1 MGYVV
6 LCMQWALQMRA
17 KPFSSGLCLRSLGIL
32 ILNGVAFLRDSTKPS
47 SGYKSATLYRSLART
62 GSHDIMTD
70 RQTGNGPAFG
80 HLRLADY
87 VVVIYCVLR
96 ILVWE
101 LPLFLVTFFLAR
113 TESSTS
119 FVSALQ
125 YFLVRKTSQLL
136 NPAGVRWL
144 TRPGS
149 EHVDPVLTSRRY
161 RPYHGNIYHTIGRT
175 GFVGSWV
182 MQSSLQSPKPPA
194 SSDLTIFYLHGG
206 GYISSQPAHYLL
218 FLLRLGEA
226 ILEQGI
232 SVSIFALDYSL
243 APEHVFPTQLKE
255 TAAAYEYLI
264 NEEHVSPEKIL
275 IAGDSAGGHL
285 ALSFLVDLANERS
298 SSGNAL
304 PKPSGL
310 ALLSPWLSLHNEL
323 PSFKANAQKDV
334 LSAPFLRRV
343 ARQFLG
349 HDVAAQ
355 DNPLRSRLNSPY
367 LEFLTPEPA
376 IEWDTVLP
384 SWVWVS
390 AGTDE
395 MFFDNVKTWVGM
407 LEDRLSQERVTL
419 AVGPKKVHVWQWL
432 ETIMDE
438 GMKKD
443 FLGRD
448 VGDGKG
454 FEATAAAG
462 RVIARQVREHG
473 LPDPR

>member
-1 MGYVV
+1 M
-6 LCMQWALQMRA
+6 
-17 KPFSSGLCLRSLGIL
+17 
-32 ILNGVAFLRDSTKPS
+32 
-47 SGYKSATLYRSLART
+47 
-62 GSHDIMTD
+62 
-70 RQTGNGPAFG
+70 
-80 HLRLADY
+80 
-87 VVVIYCVLR
+87 
-96 ILVWE
+96 
-101 LPLFLVTFFLAR
+101 
-113 TESSTS
+113 
-119 FVSALQ
+119 
-125 YFLVRKTSQLL
+125 
-136 NPAGVRWL
+136 
-144 TRPGS
+144 
-149 EHVDPVLTSRRY
+149 
-161 RPYHGNIYHTIGRT
+161 
-175 GFVGSWV
+175 GSWV
-182 MQSSLQSPKPPA
+182 MQSSLQSPKSPA

-264 NEEHVSPEKIL
+264 NEEHVPPEKIL

-285 ALSFLVDLANERS
+285 ALSFLVGLANEQS

-304 PKPSGL
+304 PKPRGL
-310 ALLSPWLSLHNEL
+310 VLMSPWLSLHNEL

-349 HDVAAQ
+349 HDVATQ
-355 DNPLRSRLNSPY
+355 DSPMRSRLNSPY

-395 MFFDNVKTWVGM
+395 IFFDNVKTWVGM
-407 LEDRLSQERVTL
+407 LEDRLRQERVTF
-419 AVGPKKVHVWQWL
+419 AAGPEKVHVWQWL
-432 ETIMDE
+432 ETIIDE

-448 VGDGKG
+448 MGDGRG

-462 RVIARQVREHG
+462 RAIARQVREHG
-473 LPDPR
+473 LPDSIQGLFRGNLPRKP